1 MNDTCYMINPV
12 HSCLIQITVA
22 YVIDIIIG
30 DPQWQY
36 HPVRLIG
43 RFIESVESGLR
54 KLPMPER
61 LNGIVLTLIIV
72 TGTVLVTYVLMLVS
86 RNICFLCELM
96 IGAIIIY
103 FSISVKSLAVEAKK
117 VMISLRENDLIKAQR
132 FLAQIVGRDTAHLSE
147 EQIMKA
153 CVETI
158 AEGSVDGVLSPLF
171 YSFIGGPIGAIAY
184 RAVNTLDSMVGY
196 KNEKY
201 FRFGWASARLDD
213 VANYIP
219 ARISGLLIPIA
230 SFLCG
235 CSFKNSLKI
244 ALRDGSKHESPNSGI
259 PEAAIA
265 GALGVQLG
273 GPSTYQGELVEK
285 PFIGDNQNQLT
296 MKSVDTAVKITYVT
310 SVLFLVFG
318 ISTIICLKYFS
329 LHFTRNL

>member
-1 MNDTCYMINPV
+1 MNDTCYMINPA

-96 IGAIIIY
+96 IGAIIIC

-117 VMISLRENDLIKAQR
+117 VMTSLRENDLIKARR

-147 EQIMKA
+147 KQIMKA

-235 CSFKNSLKI
+235 CSFKNSMKI

-318 ISTIICLKYFS
+318 ISTSICLKYFS

>member
-1 MNDTCYMINPV
+1 MINPV
-12 HSCLIQITVA
+12 HSFLIQITVA
-22 YVIDIIIG
+22 YVVDIIIG

-43 RFIESVESGLR
+43 RLIESVESGVR
-54 KLPMPER
+54 KLPISER
-61 LNGIVLTLIIV
+61 LNGIILTLIIV
-72 TGTVLVTYVLMLVS
+72 AGTVLATYVLVLVS

-96 IGAIIIY
+96 MGTLIIY
-103 FSISVKSLAVEAKK
+103 FSISIKSLAFEAKK
-117 VMISLRENDLIKAQR
+117 VMTSLKENDLIKAR
-132 FLAQIVGRDTAHLSE
+132 KFLAKIVGRDTVHLNE
-147 EQIMKA
+147 EQIMRA
-153 CVETI
+153 CVETV

-184 RAVNTLDSMVGY
+184 KAVNTLDSMVGY

-201 FRFGWASARLDD
+201 IRFGWASARLDD

-219 ARISGLLIPIA
+219 ARISCLLIPTA

-235 CSFKNSLKI
+235 CSFKRSLKI
-244 ALRDGSKHESPNSGI
+244 ALRDGRKHESPNSGI

-273 GPSTYQGELVEK
+273 GPSTYQGEFVEK

-296 MKSVDTAVKITYVT
+296 LKSVDTAVKITYVT
-310 SVLFLVFG
+310 SILFLIFG
-318 ISTIICLKYFS
+318 IATIICLRYFS
-329 LHFTRNL
+329 LHFIHNL